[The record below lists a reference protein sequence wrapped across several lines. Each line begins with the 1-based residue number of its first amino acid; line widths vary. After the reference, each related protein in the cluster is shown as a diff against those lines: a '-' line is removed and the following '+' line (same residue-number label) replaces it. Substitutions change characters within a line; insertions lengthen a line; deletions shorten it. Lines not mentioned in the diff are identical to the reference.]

1 MIANT
6 VRVLKAAA
14 RSCTFIKSY
23 HVSEFPNAA
32 KNKIPDPMTKA
43 AFFTESHRPPVLS
56 CTQAHTH
63 NNNTYG
69 CYNTAFVIVPQ
80 TNTMMKMISKTING
94 NI

>member
-1 MIANT
+1 MANT

-14 RSCTFIKSY
+14 CSCTFIKSY

-63 NNNTYG
+63 NNNT
-69 CYNTAFVIVPQ
+69 AFVIVPQ
-80 TNTMMKMISKTING
+80 ANTMIKMISKTKNG